1 MISVNAIWLFSI
13 VGIAAI
19 AIILL
24 TLILLNS
31 NLRGKEFS
39 LLRNFPYEF
48 GKMNPDIY
56 HIFKPLMFVLTGLA
70 FSPLFVIVPL
80 SKDFGDL
87 TFLTIFITCIFGL
100 TAITNSLLFF
110 FDARYTKT
118 HMILVTCSM
127 CLTML
132 SNALATL
139 LSTLVY
145 KTYLEMSENHIS
157 SLILA
162 IISGLLT
169 IVMLIIVIN
178 PKLANWA
185 KLESQDN
192 GSGEKTYSRG
202 KVFILALSEWLT
214 IAISLIGELAFLFS
228 IIK

>member
-13 VGIAAI
+13 IGIAGVAI
-19 AIILL
+19 VLL
-24 TLILLNS
+24 TFVLLNS
-31 NLRGKEFS
+31 SLRGKEFS

-48 GKMNPDIY
+48 GQMNPDIY
-56 HIFKPLMFVLTGLA
+56 HVFRPMMFALTGLA

-87 TFLTIFITCIFGL
+87 AFLTIFITCIFGL

-139 LSTLVY
+139 LSILVY
-145 KTYLEMSENHIS
+145 KTYLDMSENHLS
-157 SLILA
+157 SLIFA
-162 IISGLLT
+162 IVSGLLT
-169 IVMLIIVIN
+169 IAMLVLVIN
-178 PKLANWA
+178 PKLSNWA
-185 KLESQDN
+185 KLEIQDN
-192 GSGEKTYSRG
+192 GNGEKTYSRG

-214 IAISLIGELAFLFS
+214 IALSLIGELIFLFS